1 MTKTSLRRRSAGS
14 AVGVAAAVGLLV
26 VLTGSNGQ
34 AGPPG
39 HSNGHGHDDVVAQP
53 WIHGILGAPAEGA
66 AAPVPEGP
74 AFTPE
79 GNLVF
84 VSAFGDAEGN
94 KVYEVD
100 VDTKEV
106 TPIYND
112 DSSVIASLDIDEEG
126 RFVMSDFL
134 NPTIGA
140 GRILRMNPDG
150 SGVETLIADFEGSK
164 IYPDDVVMD
173 GKGGFFY
180 TDMQGNI
187 LEPTG
192 RVIHVDA
199 AGVQTLV
206 TGGLAHPNGVAL
218 SPDGRRLWV
227 SEHLANRL
235 LALDLDETGIAIND
249 WAPGAGV
256 SVYAN
261 LSGGL
266 ADSLTV
272 DADGNVYQAMYFGGR
287 VEVFDKAGNPVTTVE
302 PAGGDGPTQFPTT
315 TNVAIRPGTN
325 EGYITAGGPEG
336 ISILKFE
343 AEAEALP
350 LVWQE

>member
-1 MTKTSLRRRSAGS
+1 MTTTSLRRRSTGLAAGT
-14 AVGVAAAVGLLV
+14 VAAVGLV
-26 VLTGSNGQ
+26 VVFTGTSGQ
-34 AGPPG
+34 ATPPNA
-39 HSNGHGHDDVVAQP
+39 SSDDHADVIAQP

-66 AAPVPEGP
+66 PPPVPEGP

-84 VSAFGDAEGN
+84 VSAFGDADGN

-100 VDTKEV
+100 LDTKEV
-106 TPIYND
+106 TPLYHD
-112 DSSVIASLDIDEEG
+112 DSSVIASLDIREDG
-126 RFVMSDFL
+126 TFVLSDFK
-134 NPTIGA
+134 NMVSGT
-140 GRILRMNPDG
+140 GRLITMNPDG
-150 SGVETLIADFEGSK
+150 TNAATLIDNFEGTP

-187 LEPTG
+187 LNPTG
-192 RVIHVDA
+192 RVIHVDS

-206 TGGLAHPNGVAL
+206 TGGLAHPNGIAL
-218 SPDGRRLWV
+218 SPDGKRLWV

-235 LALDLDETGIAIND
+235 LALDLDESGIAIND

-256 SVYAN
+256 SVYEN
-261 LSGGL
+261 YSGGGL
-266 ADSLTV
+266 ADSIAV

-287 VEVFDKAGNPVTTVE
+287 VEVFDHAGNTVTTVR
-302 PAGGDGPTQFPTT
+302 PAGDGPEQFPTT
-315 TNVAIRPGTN
+315 SNVAIRPGTH

-336 ISILKFE
+336 ISILKFQ

-350 LVWQE
+350 LVWED